1 MSDVAIQDEFAY
13 LHFDSEDYDLQHKIG
28 QGGFGSVFKAIH
40 KKTKQT
46 VAIKFLQFATQSA
59 PKHRQQQLARFERE
73 SNFVCQLSHPHIV
86 RLLDKGR
93 IDDNTLYSV
102 FEYVDGISLSDYLK
116 QHGALSVAE
125 THAIML
131 QVLDALVHAHQ
142 QGIIHRDIKPSNI
155 MILQTGAKHHIKLL
169 DFGISTLTLGQRA
182 EDYKALTITQESI
195 GTPTYCAPEQLRG
208 ELTTFSAD
216 LYMWGLVFIECLTGA
231 PAINGASVAEIYH
244 KHLNDIPVPIPAPL
258 HSHPLGQLLQ
268 RSLRK
273 NASERINSAQA
284 LYNEL
289 NELITH
295 NLEGRFLPVTSPTQD
310 HEDTLILRQDDP
322 NHLAVN
328 TTQTTERKQITTL
341 ALRIRIKNLGED
353 ATDTDVIETLFQA
366 TRSQCVDV
374 AQRYGGFHVGNLTGF
389 SVFYFGYPVA
399 SDHDARL
406 AARTALEIISLT
418 KKQQSYMNARHG
430 CEFELNIGIHT
441 GILLKRGNTVPDGF
455 ASHHA
460 SDLALQAQGQS
471 ILCSLDTKTML
482 DNYYQFSEQQSSE
495 HQSAPQDYTQLIAE
509 RAIEA
514 FGFMRGVRNTYPLI
528 GRATELD
535 ILRSSLENAAHHK
548 IIHLH
553 GEAGIGKSRLI
564 HEFRQLESNRTH
576 HIFQALPEHQNNA
589 LFPILS
595 VIKRLLT
602 SFFNQK
608 QSQGKQLTQLI
619 EQGNLLG
626 PTAEI
631 ITLLA
636 AWLNINDI
644 ENRQLSSLE
653 PAVQK
658 SLLFEGLAYILTRY
672 QDQTA
677 QHSKSAGNVYI
688 FEDIHWADATSQ
700 EFIAYLSKQI
710 DPSQQNSLNQQDS
723 AQKLSIITTS
733 RQPAPAAFN
742 DSDCTSIHLA
752 QLTHTATEEFIN
764 TLFDGARVANEVMTV
779 LVTRTDGIPLFIEE
793 LVSMLKRRKLVQLTK
808 GVIHFVDPQKIDE
821 IPSSLRESIQN
832 KIDALIYAKDTLQL
846 AAVIGRGFSYNL
858 LVTASHFSELQ
869 VQNDLAELID
879 NQLII
884 QQRHVDGDR
893 YLFKHA
899 LVRDAGYDSIEKK
912 TRPERHERI
921 AESILT
927 TAKNID
933 RFIASDLAQHYEKA
947 QQYDNASDY
956 YYQAASE
963 AETTFAVDDA
973 IHLYQS
979 ALQCYRKSNDLPEK
993 KEPEKKEPDKK
1004 EYEKEQAQQER
1015 LKAILKGLANCLA
1028 RDGQHENA
1036 RQTLQEFIGLLKQA
1050 NDYET
1055 LASAQIALGKTY
1067 EVVHQHDD
1075 ALKHYQAAHVSLLKA
1090 PHSETPEKS
1099 DWWKIWLEIKSAILC
1114 VYYWQGNTDKMKPIL
1129 LSVEPIAETIA
1140 DKKQLIKYYYDQ
1152 FQFQLRNKRYSL
1164 KSGDLIIPKKA
1175 LKTAK
1180 QCNNQAILA
1189 PVLFMLGI
1197 GLVLSNKHL
1206 EAKKQLKSA
1215 LELATTLQDKI
1226 LQTRCST
1233 YLSFTF
1239 RLIKDIQSTQK
1250 YAKQSLVLANETN
1263 MVDYIAVALANISW
1277 SNFAEGK
1284 YKQSSIYL
1292 EQSLTQWDCI
1302 KTRLEFPFL
1311 WLSHLQAIALC
1322 GVNDDFADKYIH
1334 QVPNFATILLD
1345 PKQVP
1350 LPQDIGQLL
1359 LQLSDAANI
1368 SQRASLIEKLTKT
1381 AAEHRL
1387 L

>member
-1 MSDVAIQDEFAY
+1 MSVVAMQNEFVH
-13 LHFDSEDYDLQHKIG
+13 LQFDSEEYDLQHKIG

-46 VAIKFLQFATQSA
+46 VAIKFLQFATQSTQ
-59 PKHRQQQLARFERE
+59 KHRQQQLARFERE
-73 SNFVCQLSHPHIV
+73 SNFVCRLSHPHIV
-86 RLLDKGR
+86 RLLDKGS

-116 QHGALSVAE
+116 QHGALGVAE

-155 MILQTGAKHHIKLL
+155 MILQTGAKHHVKLL

-231 PAINGASVAEIYH
+231 PAIHGASVAEIYH
-244 KHLNDIPVPIPAPL
+244 KHLNDIPVPIPAAL

-284 LYNEL
+284 LYKEL
-289 NELITH
+289 NELIIH
-295 NLEGRFLPVTSPTQD
+295 NLEGRFLPVTSQNHGLD
-310 HEDTLILRQDDP
+310 DTLVLRQDDP
-322 NHLAVN
+322 NYLAVN
-328 TTQTTERKQITTL
+328 TTQATERKQITTL
-341 ALRIRIKNLGED
+341 ALRIRVKNLGED
-353 ATDTDVIETLFQA
+353 TANTDTDTDVVETLFQA

-399 SDHDARL
+399 TDHDARL

-418 KKQQSYMNARHG
+418 KKQQSYMSARHG

-482 DNYYQFSEQQSSE
+482 DNYYQFSEQPFSE
-495 HQSAPQDYTQLIAE
+495 RQSAPQDYTQLIAE

-535 ILRSSLENAAHHK
+535 ILRSALENAAHHK

-602 SFFNQK
+602 SLFTQEKIAQK
-608 QSQGKQLTQLI
+608 QIAQPQSQGKQLTQLI

-653 PAVQK
+653 PTVQK
-658 SLLFEGLAYILTRY
+658 SLLFEGLAYILNCY
-672 QDQTA
+672 QRQTV
-677 QHSKSAGNVYI
+677 QPSKSAGHVYI
-688 FEDIHWADATSQ
+688 FEDIHWADATTI
-700 EFIAYLSKQI
+700 EFIAHLAKQDKI
-710 DPSQQNSLNQQDS
+710 YGV
-723 AQKLSIITTS
+723 ITTS
-733 RQPAPAAFN
+733 RQPAPAAFADN
-742 DSDCTSIHLA
+742 PLTHIPLE
-752 QLTHTATEEFIN
+752 QLTETATEEFIH
-764 TLFDGARVANEVMTV
+764 TLFEGANIANQVMTL
-779 LVTRTDGIPLFIEE
+779 LVARTDGIPLFIEE
-793 LVSMLKRRKLVQLTK
+793 LVSMLKRRQLVQLTK
-808 GVIHFVDPQKIDE
+808 GTIDFVDPQKIDG
-821 IPSSLRESIQN
+821 IPGSLRESIQN
-832 KIDALIYAKDTLQL
+832 KIDGLIYAKDTLQL
-846 AAVIGRGFSYNL
+846 AAAIGRQFDYNL
-858 LVTASHFSELQ
+858 LVAASHFSELQ
-869 VQNDLAELID
+869 VQNDVSELID

-899 LVRDAGYDSIEKK
+899 LVRDAGYDSIERK
-912 TRPERHERI
+912 TRLELHERI
-921 AESILT
+921 AESILST
-927 TAKNID
+927 TKEID

-947 QQYDNASDY
+947 QQYHKASTY

-979 ALQCYRKSNDLPEK
+979 ALHCYRKNASTLHE
-993 KEPEKKEPDKK
+993 EG
-1004 EYEKEQAQQER
+1004 EQKQGQEQQ
-1015 LKAILKGLANCLA
+1015 LKAILKGLASCLA
-1028 RDGQHENA
+1028 RDGQHDNA
-1036 RQTLQEFIGLLKQA
+1036 RKALQEFIGLLEQA

-1075 ALKHYQAAHVSLLKA
+1075 ALKHYQSAHVSLLKA
-1090 PHSETPEKS
+1090 PHSDTPEKS
-1099 DWWKIWLEIKSAILC
+1099 DWWKIWLEIKSAILY
-1114 VYYWQGNTDKMKPIL
+1114 VHYWLATPSEMSLIIEEI
-1129 LSVEPIAETIA
+1129 EPIIEKIA
-1140 DKKQLIKYYYDQ
+1140 NKRQLAKYYDDKLHVQ
-1152 FQFQLRNKRYSL
+1152 FRKKCYSL
-1164 KSGDLIIPKKA
+1164 NQTDIIIAKNAVNAAAKCEDSFLYAHSLFALGFTLMCAGKHEESPSNMLLA
-1175 LKTAK
+1175 LK
-1180 QCNNQAILA
+1180 LA
-1189 PVLFMLGI
+1189 EQ
-1197 GLVLSNKHL
+1197 H
-1206 EAKKQLKSA
+1206 
-1215 LELATTLQDKI
+1215 QDKV
-1226 LQTRCST
+1226 LQTRCCA
-1233 YLSFTF
+1233 YLSVNY
-1239 RLIKDIQSTQK
+1239 RLLLDIKTSRIFSEKLLKLSD
-1250 YAKQSLVLANETN
+1250 ETN
-1263 MVDYIAVALANISW
+1263 MDDYSAISLANLSW
-1277 SNFAEGK
+1277 SYFSEGNYSLSSK
-1284 YKQSSIYL
+1284 YLKSSLYKWSNI
-1292 EQSLTQWDCI
+1292 SS
-1302 KTRLEFPFL
+1302 RFEFPFL
-1311 WLSHLQAIALC
+1311 WLSHLQAITLC
-1322 GVNDDFADKYIH
+1322 GFSDDFASKHIH
-1334 QVPNFATILLD
+1334 QIPDFSATLLALG
-1345 PKQVP
+1345 QVP
-1350 LPQDIGQLL
+1350 LPQAVEQLL
-1359 LQLSDAANI
+1359 LQLSDINNI
-1368 SQRASLIEKLTKT
+1368 SQRTSLIEKLAKT